1 MRRTP
6 AFFVMMTL
14 AVISF
19 GCGSSSDQSG
29 AANSNA
35 PGTTTYSNSSAP
47 QPTTAAPSSGGTT
60 VGGAA
65 PKASPT
71 APGIKPP
78 TDK

>member
-1 MRRTP
+1 MRKTP
-6 AFFVMMTL
+6 AFFVLMIL

-19 GCGSSSDQSG
+19 GCGNSSDQGS
-29 AANSNA
+29 APNSNA

-47 QPTTAAPSSGGTT
+47 QPTTAAPSTGGTS